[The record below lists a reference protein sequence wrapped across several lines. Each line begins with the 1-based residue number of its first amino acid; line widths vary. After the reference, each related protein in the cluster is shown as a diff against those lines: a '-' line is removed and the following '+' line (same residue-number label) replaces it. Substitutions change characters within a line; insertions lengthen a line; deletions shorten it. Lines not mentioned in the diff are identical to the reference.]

1 MPVEALPNSP
11 ASTHLRVE
19 DSPEHSFPTSLRRAV
34 DTLFTYQHIV
44 DPLQA
49 KPEVQDSDEFVEL
62 WKQGITTH
70 LEDRAKAAVTAFLE
84 VLATV
89 QSGELV
95 ATREETRGMD
105 PYVIAEAAYGARIDQ
120 LQQSGELRKPS
131 EITNLYD
138 QEDHFDDLAR
148 LYKDTCLAMG
158 LAWPPPVRDEYDLP
172 EER

>member
-1 MPVEALPNSP
+1 M
-11 ASTHLRVE
+11 
-19 DSPEHSFPTSLRRAV
+19 RRAV

-49 KPEVQDSDEFVEL
+49 KPEVEDSDEFVAL

-84 VLATV
+84 VFAKV

-105 PYVIAEAAYGARIDQ
+105 PYVIAEAAYGARIEQ
-120 LQQSGELRKPS
+120 LQQSGELRRPS
-131 EITNLYD
+131 EITGEYD
-138 QEDHFDDLAR
+138 QDNHFDDLER
-148 LYKDTCLAMG
+148 LYKETCLAMG
-158 LAWPPPVRDEYDLP
+158 LAWPPPLRDVEDLP
-172 EER
+172 EE